1 MLIARFE
8 PTTQW
13 VGKTITREGGVFYLE
28 DYGPISAA
36 DVLSYDREGQISW
49 ADEGQREPMRE
60 LADASADAV
69 SMATHR
75 WAAGERDATLV
86 TRNGGET
93 WTRNDVGPLTLMGV
107 AFSDANHGWAV
118 ALLAESSQPQ
128 TAALPGA
135 GRGRSPGAG

>member
-1 MLIARFE
+1 MRGGSMLIATFG
-8 PTTQW
+8 PITDW

-28 DYGPISAA
+28 DFGPISAA
-36 DVLSYDREGQISW
+36 DVLSYDREGQVSW
-49 ADEGQREPMRE
+49 ADEGLKESMLQ

-107 AFSDANHGWAV
+107 AFS
-118 ALLAESSQPQ
+118 
-128 TAALPGA
+128 
-135 GRGRSPGAG
+135 